1 MARLCQVCGKSVD
14 SGNLVSHSNRKTK
27 RHWSPNVQRV
37 RAIVEGKKVRL
48 TVCTRCL
55 RSGRVQRAV

>member
-1 MARLCQVCGKSVD
+1 MARLCDVCGKTVV
-14 SGNLVSHSNRKTK
+14 SGNLVSHSNIKTK
-27 RHWSPNVQRV
+27 RRWSPNVQRV
-37 RAIVEGKKVRL
+37 RAIVGGKPVRL